1 MNEIEKL
8 YENAEV
14 KKQIPKLCSSNELY
28 CKECEAY
35 IEDVMPYCK
44 NAEYPPFTA
53 EKQLELIKWLI
64 NEVDY
69 ITMWHFNNSEKPY
82 DFDLGSRNSGGETF
96 EDALAQ
102 MINNLWQDLT
112 EEEKQQIKEILE

>member
-1 MNEIEKL
+1 MSEIEKL
-8 YENAEV
+8 Y
-14 KKQIPKLCSSNELY
+14 
-28 CKECEAY
+28 
-35 IEDVMPYCK
+35 K
-44 NAEYPPFTA
+44 NAGIEVPTVRLKIFKDDDGKIYTHPPFTA

-69 ITMWHFNNSEKPY
+69 ITMWHFNNSKKPY

-102 MINNLWQDLT
+102 MINNLWQDLA
-112 EEEKQQIKEILE
+112 EEEKQQVKGILE